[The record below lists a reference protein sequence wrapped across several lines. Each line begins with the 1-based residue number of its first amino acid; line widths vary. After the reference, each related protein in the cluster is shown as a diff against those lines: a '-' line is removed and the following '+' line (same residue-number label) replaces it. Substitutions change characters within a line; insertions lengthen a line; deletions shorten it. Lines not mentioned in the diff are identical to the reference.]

1 MNTRLPA
8 IVAVFSIPFLFSC
21 SGSPASPTRVPT
33 AGTGNS
39 APFPWPTEGPATLVG
54 SGDIAIC
61 GSHGAEQTAQLLD
74 RIGGTVFTVGDNAY
88 PNGTAA
94 DYQNC
99 YGPTWGRHRS
109 RTRPTPGNHEYDSP
123 SAAPY
128 FQYFGASAG
137 MPGAGYYSYRLGA
150 WLVVALNSEIA
161 VNAGSQQAAWLRA
174 ELESGDSKCTVAY
187 WHRARFSSGP
197 HGDNPAMRDIW
208 RTLYEFNVDVVIS
221 AHDHLY
227 ERFAPQDPD
236 GRLDNARGIRQ
247 FVVGTGGG
255 AISRPRSIRPNS
267 EVVGGDW
274 GVLALTLEADGY
286 RWEFVPVEG
295 ASFRDG
301 GSGSCH

>member
-8 IVAVFSIPFLFSC
+8 IVAVFSVPFLFSC

-39 APFPWPTEGPATLVG
+39 APFPWPTEGPATLLG

-61 GSHGAEQTAQLLD
+61 SSHGAEQTAQLLD

-137 MPGAGYYSYRLGA
+137 MP
-150 WLVVALNSEIA
+150 
-161 VNAGSQQAAWLRA
+161 
-174 ELESGDSKCTVAY
+174 
-187 WHRARFSSGP
+187 
-197 HGDNPAMRDIW
+197 
-208 RTLYEFNVDVVIS
+208 
-221 AHDHLY
+221 
-227 ERFAPQDPD
+227 
-236 GRLDNARGIRQ
+236 
-247 FVVGTGGG
+247 
-255 AISRPRSIRPNS
+255 
-267 EVVGGDW
+267 
-274 GVLALTLEADGY
+274 
-286 RWEFVPVEG
+286 
-295 ASFRDG
+295 
-301 GSGSCH
+301 